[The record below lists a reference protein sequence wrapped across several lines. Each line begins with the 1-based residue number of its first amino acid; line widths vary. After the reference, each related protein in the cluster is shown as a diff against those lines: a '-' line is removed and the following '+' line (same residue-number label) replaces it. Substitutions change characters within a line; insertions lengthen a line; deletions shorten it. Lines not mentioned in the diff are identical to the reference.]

1 MINLQKRFIYAVIP
15 AVIVFIILYII
26 LDFYL
31 WISLLLAVPAYLA
44 GIFLFKGKDLRDYD
58 PKALARYQFEM
69 SRLNTYK
76 EKLKDKEIKTRLK
89 NIVETCQKLC
99 KYLETKPEDA
109 TQIYNALDYYL
120 PFTNQRIIEY
130 NTVADL
136 DEKTFVENK
145 LILKFNVYMRE
156 IEQECNRLYK
166 ETINSKD
173 KKINYELK
181 KFEMLSEF
189 EDDEGNK
196 VK

>member
-15 AVIVFIILYII
+15 AVIVFIILYLI

-31 WISLLLAVPAYLA
+31 WISLLIAIPAYLA
-44 GIFLFKGKDLRDYD
+44 GIFLFKSKDLRDYD
-58 PKALARYQFEM
+58 PKALARYQYEM

-76 EKLKDKEIKTRLK
+76 EKIDNKDTRARLT

-99 KYLETKPEDA
+99 KYLNTKPENA

-120 PFTNQRIIEY
+120 PFINERIIEY
-130 NTVADL
+130 NTVEDL
-136 DEKTFVENK
+136 EEKTFVENK

-156 IEQECNRLYK
+156 IEQECNKLYK
-166 ETINSKD
+166 ETINNKD
-173 KKINYELK
+173 KKIDYELK
-181 KFEMLSEF
+181 KFELLSDF
-189 EDDEGNK
+189 EDDEGNE